1 MIDVYTTVGAYP
13 WRQVPGVSPEAVLQG
28 MDRTGVKE
36 AWVTHLPSLYWKDP
50 GPGNLEL
57 YQLRELQPRLLP
69 VPVLHPGLPLWE
81 RELSQ
86 AVDRKVPAVRCDPG
100 LLAVAPLGTEMGRML
115 TAVGEADVVF
125 TATVKLEDGRGRH
138 PLDVAPDL
146 TPAHVR
152 GWVRAHRSTR
162 FVITAADR
170 EFIEQVHFGL
180 TPDEAAR
187 IWWDISWIWGP
198 PEDHLALL
206 LATVGVDR
214 FLYGSGQPLRLPETP
229 LARLD
234 LLDLSAAD
242 RAAIVTG
249 NAARLAA
256 RKWT

>member
-1 MIDVYTTVGAYP
+1 
-13 WRQVPGVSPEAVLQG
+13 
-28 MDRTGVKE
+28 
-36 AWVTHLPSLYWKDP
+36 
-50 GPGNLEL
+50 
-57 YQLRELQPRLLP
+57 
-69 VPVLHPGLPLWE
+69 
-81 RELSQ
+81 
-86 AVDRKVPAVRCDPG
+86 
-100 LLAVAPLGTEMGRML
+100 
-115 TAVGEADVVF
+115 VGEANLVL
-125 TATVKLEDGRGRH
+125 TATVKLEDSRGRH

-152 GWVRAHRSTR
+152 GWVRPNRSTR

-180 TPDEAAR
+180 TPEEARR

-242 RAAIVTG
+242 RTAIVTG

-256 RKWT
+256 RMWS

>member
-1 MIDVYTTVGAYP
+1 VIDVYTTVGAYP
-13 WRQVPGVSPEAVLQG
+13 WRQVPGTSPEAVLQG
-28 MDRTGVKE
+28 MDRTGVKD
-36 AWVTHLPSLYWKDP
+36 AWVSHLPSLFWKDP

-57 YQLRELQPRLLP
+57 YHLAEGQARFHP
-69 VPVLHPGLPLWE
+69 VPAIHPGLPLWE

-86 AVDRKVPAVRCDPG
+86 AADRKAPAVRCDPG
-100 LLAVAPLGTEMGRML
+100 LLGLAPLGGEITRL
-115 TAVGEADVVF
+115 LAAAGEAGMLV

-138 PLDVAPDL
+138 PLDVAPEL
-146 TPAHVR
+146 TPATVR
-152 GWVRAHRSTR
+152 GWVRAHTTTR
-162 FVITAADR
+162 FLVTAADR

-180 TPDEAAR
+180 TPEEAGR
-187 IWWDISWIWGP
+187 IWWDISWVWGP

-242 RAAIVTG
+242 RVAIVTG